1 MQKKLIA
8 LAVAGLISNGA
19 FAADNSVT
27 VYGSFDAGL
36 RNLSDANAAGQSL
49 TSMDSSGTFHSNRLG
64 FKGVEGLGNGQNAH
78 FDLESGFTSGSGT
91 LAGNLWGRTASVGLG
106 GSWGSLDLG
115 RQYTTM
121 FQVASAY
128 DPFNYKYTGII
139 PVSALDGSRRDNDV
153 QYTGTFG
160 AVTARLEHALGQVP
174 GSTAAGSTTEGGL
187 SFDNGPLSLGTAYA
201 TGKDASN
208 RLTTNYWTV
217 GGAYKTGPLRV
228 ALGYGNK
235 KADQLGGTSG
245 ETKNW
250 WLGGS
255 YAMTPAA
262 ALTVAYY
269 DTKTSNVVVATTNPL
284 GIEGQTKLFV
294 LGGTY
299 SMSKRTTLYAG
310 VDHHN
315 LEGSSVLGYG
325 TAQTQGSQ
333 TGVSVGIDHSF

>member
-8 LAVAGLISNGA
+8 LAVAGLISSGA

-160 AVTARLEHALGQVP
+160 A
-174 GSTAAGSTTEGGL
+174 
-187 SFDNGPLSLGTAYA
+187 LSLGTAYA

-208 RLTTNYWTV
+208 TLTTNYWTV